1 MTDPS
6 IAKHLAYL
14 KRRNSQESTITH
26 RRGQLE
32 RLSRFLN
39 KPLLDATEE
48 DIERWQVSLRVC
60 ASSVQTYS
68 SHVSAFYAWAHD
80 VGILERHVARD
91 LVMPRIKRRLPRPIP
106 EKDLEVALITSQY
119 DPQLYAWFLLAGY
132 CGLRAAEISKV
143 SRSDFREGDTGGA
156 FLTVHGKGGKE
167 RIVRVPPDVFTELQ
181 MFMVRQGCIFRRPS
195 DGKAFTPNGV
205 TRASSAHLRG
215 VGLPYTLH
223 TLRHRFATKLADLG
237 ADPRDI
243 QEAMG
248 HEDLATT
255 SIYMAGNVRRGAKSV
270 DKLGAGLRAMNKR
283 QPRRKPLP
291 VDGHHT

>member
-1 MTDPS
+1 MTDQS
-6 IAKHLAYL
+6 IAKHISYL
-14 KRRNSQESTITH
+14 KRRNARESTITH
-26 RRGQLE
+26 RRGQLD
-32 RLSRFLN
+32 RLGRFLG
-39 KPLLDATEE
+39 KPLLEATEE
-48 DIERWQVSLRVC
+48 DLDRWQCSLRVC

-80 VGILERHVARD
+80 TNLLDRHMARN

-119 DPQLYAWFLLAGY
+119 DAQLYGWFLLAGY
-132 CGLRAAEISKV
+132 CGLRASEISQV
-143 SRSDFREGDTGGA
+143 ARSDFREVDNGGA

-167 RIVRVPPDVFTELQ
+167 RIVRVPPDVFAELQ

-205 TRASSAHLRG
+205 TRGASAHLKG
-215 VGLPYTLH
+215 IGLPYTIH
-223 TLRHRFATKLADLG
+223 TLRHRFGTKLADLG

-255 SIYMAGNVRRGAKSV
+255 SIYLAGNVRRGAKSV
-270 DKLGAGLRAMNKR
+270 DKLGAGLRLVNKR
-283 QPRRKPLP
+283 RPSRAKLIEENL
-291 VDGHHT
+291 